1 MSWKNTIPLMV
12 RYLIND
18 VDPLAYKYSDS
29 RIEKTVLISAYIVN
43 YDASFIN
50 QYDININSETIIPD
64 PTELEPKD
72 EAFIV
77 LTSYKTACIMIGSEL
92 KIEAGNAISVRDGQS
107 LIDLR
112 GISSTLSILYKD
124 LCSKYE
130 NFLFNYKDDI
140 TSLAGQAILGPYSPG
155 ADFIARTHND
165 YDHRGN
171 YFRY

>member
-1 MSWKNTIPLMV
+1 MSWQNIIPIMV

-18 VDPLAYKYSDS
+18 VNPSAYKYTDA
-29 RIEKTVLISAYIVN
+29 RIEKTILISSYIVN
-43 YDASFIN
+43 YDASFLNEYNI
-50 QYDININSETIIPD
+50 DISNETITPD
-64 PTELEPKD
+64 PTEIEPKD

-77 LTSYKTACIMIGSEL
+77 LTAYKTACVILGSEL
-92 KIEAGNAISVRDGQS
+92 KTEAGNAISVRDGQS
-107 LIDLR
+107 SIDLR

-124 LCSKYE
+124 LCLKYE

-155 ADFIARTHND
+155 ADFITRTHND